1 MNRKIEQLILLVQHI
16 DEDDLDRIIYECNT
30 TDEVIMAIKAQLESE
45 YGEV

>member
-1 MNRKIEQLILLVQHI
+1 MNRKLEELILLTQQI
-16 DEDDLDRIIYECNT
+16 EIDDLDGIIYECNT

>member
-1 MNRKIEQLILLVQHI
+1 MNKKIEQLILLVHHI

-45 YGEV
+45 YND